1 MQPPQKDLHHDGV
14 AALSSPMVL
23 APPNTASV
31 NGTERSPRTV
41 VPAIMDIEASGFGR
55 NSYPIE
61 VGYVLADGS
70 SFCTLIRP
78 QHHWTHW
85 DPDAERV
92 HQIRREVLLQ
102 HGRSVTEVADL
113 LNEQLR
119 GHTLYSD
126 GWAHDYAWLATL
138 FEEAG
143 RHPSFKLDTLRKLLP
158 EQETHAWDEA
168 KREVGESMSLPRHR
182 ASTDARVLQ
191 LTWLRLMGDQ
201 PDHAVA

>member
-1 MQPPQKDLHHDGV
+1 MPTPQKDLHDGM
-14 AALSSPMVL
+14 AALSSTMVL
-23 APPNTASV
+23 ATTPTSA
-31 NGTERSPRTV
+31 NGTERSRRTV

-55 NSYPIE
+55 HSYPIE

-78 QHHWTHW
+78 QPHWTHW
-85 DPDAERV
+85 DPEAERV
-92 HQIRREVLLQ
+92 HQIRRELLLQ

-119 GHTLYSD
+119 GHTLFSD

-143 RHPSFKLDTLRKLLP
+143 RHPSFKLDTLHKLLP
-158 EQETHAWDEA
+158 EQEARAWDEA

-191 LTWLRLMGDQ
+191 LTWLRLMGSR